1 MSKLLT
7 DTFLKE
13 ENRLPGEQVD
23 CQRNSR
29 GTKDHLLL
37 DEAVLRDHKKR
48 STNLAMAWRDYQKV
62 YDMISHS

>member
-7 DTFLKE
+7 DTFLKK
-13 ENRLPGEQVD
+13 ENILPGEQVD
-23 CQRNSR
+23 YQRNSR

-48 STNLAMAWRDYQKV
+48 TTNPAMAWRDYQKV